1 MKSIRRAAAM
11 CLTMTV
17 AVSTLFGNT
26 AWADMPQ
33 KTEKKKC
40 VHVHTEEC
48 YGEPDEEATSSQIGE
63 EPTECTHVCTVE
75 SGCIRNTAASSG
87 TNEDDSETGP
97 DDEETNDQKD
107 SADKAE
113 DDEKQEDAPSVSTPS
128 DMEDTTVPG
137 GTVIPAVKSQIFS
150 WSWYDPEENLLDG
163 RLELSGV
170 TEEVQ
175 PSFEEVA
182 EYLPQAIIAQV
193 GEESEVGGEEEEK
206 LPITGWSCNEY
217 VQDEEGRWPLEG
229 TYEFAAEL
237 PEAYEL
243 AEDVETLVVE
253 VSVTG
258 DQAAMPVYDYKNVV
272 LNVNFEEG
280 KTCKGLAY
288 DESGFSSLN
297 DDVMNLLNDR
307 GIEVTNSGENSFQ
320 LRMTNATTIQNLELS
335 RGTWE
340 IVLNGSNVLEGKGK
354 GVGGVGLKI
363 KENVSATIKEGT
375 APASLTAKNS
385 PTTGTSRDGSSGIA
399 VEGNL
404 TIESGTIEATAYA
417 GNNSAP
423 FSGGIVVGKTG
434 NLNIRGG
441 AVTATGTGKNGVFV
455 RGNFRMTGGSLTA
468 TGSGKPGIENEG
480 IFELSDG
487 TISTKSNS
495 DGIGFLQSG
504 GSATIQAQELITDR
518 LYINSSF
525 TVASGGKVTSGSTI
539 IDSGTLTNKGE
550 FVSNGPFVKKEN
562 GTFINKGTIS
572 GNGSLPDDAKQ
583 TPDQITG
590 YTAEISRDYSENMS
604 IDVQNLAGIH
614 QPDRAGNLQY
624 ELAEYTGSD
633 KGEGTID
640 EETGQL
646 KVTKA
651 GVFKIQV
658 NTQASGFYKAGENP
672 VCITLTVNKAKFP
685 DSWNLTVTAASG
697 EYRGAQGYLAA
708 AISASSIPSGARY
721 EYQLKRTNRKDDL
734 QEDQWK
740 SECPKIVNVAES
752 GQFVFVR
759 VTVDNYESKVFCSD
773 NRTSI
778 TERRFADTKVTLEPE
793 TVIYNGQ
800 SRNPKIKVVENWQG
814 ASGDEVDKA
823 DYTIQYWTYWTG
835 TDNMIVTE
843 RKDAGTYTVYLLGQ
857 ENYTNESKQAILTID
872 KCKLN
877 ARITGDSLDK
887 VYDGTTDITEEQNLS
902 VQLYSDSGTPDSQDV
917 RADQVNLAYQSA
929 DVGEHNIEAANITL
943 AGDNAKNY
951 ELTENSASIKGNIV
965 ARDFASMIVSAA
977 PLTYNGTEQK
987 PQIHASVETG
997 LSNVSPDA
1005 VVFTYSKNGVD
1016 YQSEIP
1022 GFTDAGTYQVY
1033 VKASM
1038 ANFNDAVKT
1047 VNVTVQQA
1055 PSSSGSH
1062 SGGGKDSGGKDSG
1075 GKGSSGTSSSVS
1087 SGTVTKDS
1095 QKGYRSEEQGVI
1107 TGASNQAVNDGYS
1120 HWIKDARG
1128 WWLRYSDGTW
1138 PMGNTGAF
1146 HWEKVNGRW
1155 WAFGAEGYLS
1165 TGWIYDTLYQGW
1177 FYMDENQGMLTGW
1190 QFINGKWYYL
1200 NPNQD
1205 GSAGIMYSKRRTP
1218 DGWYVKE
1225 DGSWDEEAGR

>member
-1 MKSIRRAAAM
+1 MKGIRRAAAV
-11 CLTMTV
+11 CLTMTL

-33 KTEKKKC
+33 KMEKKKC

-63 EPTECTHVCTVE
+63 EPTECTHVCSVE
-75 SGCIRNTAASSG
+75 SGCIRNTAVSSG
-87 TNEDDSETGP
+87 MNEDDSETGP
-97 DDEETNDQKD
+97 DDEETNDQKN

-113 DDEKQEDAPSVSTPS
+113 DDEKQENAPSVSTPS

-163 RLELSGV
+163 KLELSGV
-170 TEEVQ
+170 TEEAQ
-175 PSFEEVA
+175 PSFEEVT
-182 EYLPQAIIAQV
+182 EYLPEAIIAQI
-193 GEESEVGGEEEEK
+193 GEESKAGKEGK
-206 LPITGWSCNEY
+206 LPITGWTCNEY

-243 AEDVETLVVE
+243 AEDVEAPVVE

-258 DQAAMPVYDYKNVV
+258 DQAALTAYDPRNVV
-272 LNVNFEEG
+272 LNVNFIEG
-280 KTCKGLAY
+280 ETFKSLAY
-288 DESGFSSLN
+288 NGSEFSSYKN
-297 DDVMNLLNDR
+297 DVMNLLNQN
-307 GIEVTNSGENSFQ
+307 GITVTSLGNDSFQ
-320 LRMTNATTIQNLELS
+320 LIMTNASIQNLELS
-335 RGTWE
+335 RGTWK
-340 IVLNGSNVLEGKGK
+340 IVLNESNVLKGK
-354 GVGGVGLKI
+354 GTEVGGVGLKI
-363 KENVSATIKEGT
+363 KENVRATIKAGT
-375 APASLTAKNS
+375 ASASLTVKNS
-385 PTTGTSRDGSSGIA
+385 PTTSTSRDASSGIVVA
-399 VEGNL
+399 GSL
-404 TIESGTIEATAYA
+404 TIESGTIEAAAYA
-417 GNNSAP
+417 EQNSEP
-423 FSGGIVVGKTG
+423 VSGAIVVQSNGT
-434 NLNIRGG
+434 LNINGG
-441 AVTATGTGKNGVFV
+441 SVTATGTHKNGVYV
-455 RGNFRMTGGSLTA
+455 LNNFQMTGGSLKV
-468 TGSGKPGIENEG
+468 TGSGKPGIENVG
-480 IFELSDG
+480 SFELSGG

-495 DGIGFLQSG
+495 DGIGFLQG
-504 GSATIQAQELITDR
+504 RGSVTIKAKELNTDR
-518 LYINSSF
+518 LYITGDSSF
-525 TVASGGKVTSGSTI
+525 TVASVGKVTSESTI
-539 IDSGTLTNKGE
+539 INSGTLINEGE
-550 FVSNGPFVKKEN
+550 FVSNGPFVKNEK

-572 GNGSLPDDAKQ
+572 GSGSLPDDAKQ
-583 TPDQITG
+583 TPDPITV
-590 YTAEISRDYSENMS
+590 YTAEISENYKENRS
-604 IDVQNLAGIH
+604 IDVKNLAAI
-614 QPDRAGNLQY
+614 QKPVKAGNLQY

-640 EETGQL
+640 KETGHL
-646 KVTKA
+646 TVTKA
-651 GVFKIQV
+651 GVFKIKV

-672 VCITLTVNKAKFP
+672 VDITLTVNKAAFP
-685 DSWNLTVTAASG
+685 DHWNLIVTAASG
-697 EYRGAQGYLAA
+697 IYNGSKGYPAA
-708 AISASSIPSGARY
+708 DISASSIPSDAKY
-721 EYQLKRTNRKDDL
+721 EYQLKSTNRKDDL

-752 GQFVFVR
+752 EQFVFVR
-759 VTVDNYESKVFCSD
+759 VTVDNYKPKIFCSG
-773 NRTSI
+773 NQTNI
-778 TERRFADTKVTLEPE
+778 TKRNFTDTKVTLEPE

-800 SRNPKIKVVENWQG
+800 SWSPKIKVVENWQET
-814 ASGDEVDKA
+814 SGDEVNKA
-823 DYTIQYWTYWTG
+823 DYTIKYWTYWTG
-835 TDNMIVTE
+835 TDNSIVRE
-843 RKDAGTYTVYLLGQ
+843 RKDAGTYTVHLLGQ
-857 ENYTNESKQAILTID
+857 GNYKNESNTAIFTID

-877 ARITGDSLDK
+877 ARITGYSFDK

-951 ELTENSASIKGNIV
+951 ELTENSTSIKGSII
-965 ARDFASMIVSAA
+965 ARDFASMTVSAD

-997 LSNVSPDA
+997 LSNVSSDA

-1038 ANFNDAVKT
+1038 TNFNDAVKT

-1062 SGGGKDSGGKDSG
+1062 SGGG
-1075 GKGSSGTSSSVS
+1075 GKGSSGKSSSGS

-1200 NPNQD
+1200 NSNHD
-1205 GSAGIMYSKRRTP
+1205 GSAGIMYSNRRTP

>member
-1 MKSIRRAAAM
+1 MKGIRRAAAV
-11 CLTMTV
+11 CLTMTL

-33 KTEKKKC
+33 KTERKKC

-63 EPTECTHVCTVE
+63 EPTECTHVCSVE
-75 SGCIRNTAASSG
+75 SGCIRNTASSSG

-113 DDEKQEDAPSVSTPS
+113 NAPSVSTPS

-163 RLELSGV
+163 KLELNGV
-170 TEEVQ
+170 TEESQ
-175 PSFEEVA
+175 PSFEEVT

-193 GEESEVGGEEEEK
+193 GEESEAGKEEK

-217 VQDEEGRWPLEG
+217 VQDEEGCWPLEG

-243 AEDVETLVVE
+243 AEDAEALVVE

-258 DQAAMPVYDYKNVV
+258 DQAALTVYNPNNVV

-280 KTCKGLAY
+280 EPSKGLAY
-288 DESGFSSLN
+288 DESGFSSYKN
-297 DDVMNLLNDR
+297 DVMDLLNRHNIRVTSLENDR
-307 GIEVTNSGENSFQ
+307 FQ
-320 LRMTNATTIQNLELS
+320 LIMTNASIQNLELS
-335 RGTWE
+335 KGTWE

-363 KENVSATIKEGT
+363 KENVRATIKKGT

-385 PTTGTSRDGSSGIA
+385 PTKGTSNDGSSGIA

-404 TIESGTIEATAYA
+404 TIESGTIEATADA
-417 GNNSAP
+417 GKNSAP
-423 FSGGIVVGKTG
+423 FSGGIVVGTRG
-434 NLNIRGG
+434 ILNITGG
-441 AVTATGTGKNGVFV
+441 AVTAAGTGKNGVFV
-455 RGNFRMTGGSLTA
+455 RGNFRMKGGSLTA
-468 TGSGKPGIENEG
+468 TGSKKPGIENEG
-480 IFELSDG
+480 TFELSGG

-495 DGIGFLQSG
+495 GGIGFLQG
-504 GSATIQAQELITDR
+504 LGSVTIKANELNTDR
-518 LYINSSF
+518 LNITGNSSF
-525 TVASGGKVTSGSTI
+525 TVARGGKVTSESTI
-539 IDSGTLTNKGE
+539 INSGTLTNEGE
-550 FVSNGPFVKKEN
+550 FVSNGPFVKEEN
-562 GTFINKGTIS
+562 GRFINNGTIS
-572 GNGSLPDDAKQ
+572 GTGSLPDGVKQ
-583 TPDQITG
+583 IPDTITVRK
-590 YTAEISRDYSENMS
+590 TEIIADYRNNML
-604 IDVQNLAGIH
+604 IDVPSLAGIH

-640 EETGQL
+640 KESGQL
-646 KVTKA
+646 KVDRA
-651 GVFKIQV
+651 GVFKIEV
-658 NTQASGFYKAGENP
+658 NTQESGFYKAGENP

-685 DSWNLTVTAASG
+685 DSWNLSVTAASD
-697 EYRGAQGYLAA
+697 EYRGAQGYPAA
-708 AISASSIPSGARY
+708 AIRASSIPKGAGY
-721 EYQLKRTNRKDDL
+721 EYQLKRTKSKDDL

-759 VTVDNYESKVFCSD
+759 VTVDNYESKVFCSG
-773 NRTSI
+773 NQTNI
-778 TERRFADTKVTLEPE
+778 TKRDFTDTKVTLEPE
-793 TVIYNGQ
+793 KVIYNGQ
-800 SRNPKIKVVENWQG
+800 SRDPEIKVVENWQE
-814 ASGDEVDKA
+814 ASGDAVDRA
-823 DYTIQYWTYWTG
+823 DYIIQYWTYWTG
-835 TDNMIVTE
+835 TDNREVGE
-843 RKDAGTYTVYLLGQ
+843 RKDAGTYTVHLLGQ
-857 ENYTNESKQAILTID
+857 GNYKNESNTAIFTID

-877 ARITGDSLDK
+877 ARITGGSFDK

-951 ELTENSASIKGNIV
+951 ELTENSTSIKGNIV
-965 ARDFASMIVSAA
+965 ARDFASMTVSADS
-977 PLTYNGTEQK
+977 LTYNGTEQK

-1062 SGGGKDSGGKDSG
+1062 SGGGKDSGGK
-1075 GKGSSGTSSSVS
+1075 GSSGTSSSVS

-1155 WAFGAEGYLS
+1155 WAFGADGYLS
-1165 TGWIYDTLYQGW
+1165 TGWLYDTLYQGW

-1200 NPNQD
+1200 NSNQD

>member
-1 MKSIRRAAAM
+1 M
-11 CLTMTV
+11 
-17 AVSTLFGNT
+17 
-26 AWADMPQ
+26 
-33 KTEKKKC
+33 
-40 VHVHTEEC
+40 
-48 YGEPDEEATSSQIGE
+48 
-63 EPTECTHVCTVE
+63 
-75 SGCIRNTAASSG
+75 
-87 TNEDDSETGP
+87 
-97 DDEETNDQKD
+97 
-107 SADKAE
+107 
-113 DDEKQEDAPSVSTPS
+113 
-128 DMEDTTVPG
+128 
-137 GTVIPAVKSQIFS
+137 
-150 WSWYDPEENLLDG
+150 
-163 RLELSGV
+163 
-170 TEEVQ
+170 
-175 PSFEEVA
+175 
-182 EYLPQAIIAQV
+182 
-193 GEESEVGGEEEEK
+193 
-206 LPITGWSCNEY
+206 
-217 VQDEEGRWPLEG
+217 
-229 TYEFAAEL
+229 
-237 PEAYEL
+237 
-243 AEDVETLVVE
+243 
-253 VSVTG
+253 
-258 DQAAMPVYDYKNVV
+258 
-272 LNVNFEEG
+272 
-280 KTCKGLAY
+280 
-288 DESGFSSLN
+288 
-297 DDVMNLLNDR
+297 
-307 GIEVTNSGENSFQ
+307 
-320 LRMTNATTIQNLELS
+320 
-335 RGTWE
+335 
-340 IVLNGSNVLEGKGK
+340 GSN
-354 GVGGVGLKI
+354 
-363 KENVSATIKEGT
+363 GT
-375 APASLTAKNS
+375 
-385 PTTGTSRDGSSGIA
+385 
-399 VEGNL
+399 
-404 TIESGTIEATAYA
+404 
-417 GNNSAP
+417 
-423 FSGGIVVGKTG
+423 
-434 NLNIRGG
+434 LNINGG
-441 AVTATGTGKNGVFV
+441 AVTAAGTGKNGVFV
-455 RGNFRMTGGSLTA
+455 RGNFRMKGGSLTA

-480 IFELSDG
+480 TFELLGG

-495 DGIGFLQSG
+495 GGIGFLQG
-504 GSATIQAQELITDR
+504 RGSVTIKANELNTDR
-518 LYINSSF
+518 LNITGNSSF
-525 TVASGGKVTSGSTI
+525 TVARGGKVTSGSTI
-539 IDSGTLTNKGE
+539 INSGTLTNEGE
-550 FVSNGPFVKKEN
+550 FVSNGPFVKEEN
-562 GTFINKGTIS
+562 GRFINTGTIS
-572 GNGSLPDDAKQ
+572 GNGSLPDDLKQ
-583 TPDQITG
+583 KPGNITVNQ
-590 YTAEISRDYSENMS
+590 AEISAGYRDNRS
-604 IDVQNLAGIH
+604 IDVPSLAGIH

-640 EETGQL
+640 KKTGQL
-646 KVTKA
+646 TVTKA
-651 GVFKIQV
+651 GVFKIEV
-658 NTQASGFYKAGENP
+658 NTQESGLYKAGENP
-672 VCITLTVNKAKFP
+672 VCITLTVNKAAFP
-685 DSWNLTVTAASG
+685 EHWNLTVTAASGG

-708 AISASSIPSGARY
+708 TISPIGIPDGARY
-721 EYQLKRTNRKDDL
+721 EYQLKRTSSTDDL
-734 QEDQWK
+734 QEEQWE

-752 GQFVFVR
+752 DQFVFVR

-778 TERRFADTKVTLEPE
+778 TERSFTDTKVTLEPE

-800 SRNPKIKVVENWQG
+800 SRNPEIKVVENWQG
-814 ASGDEVDKA
+814 TSRDEVNKA
-823 DYTIQYWTYWTG
+823 DYTIKYWTYWTG
-835 TDNMIVTE
+835 TYNREVRE
-843 RKDAGTYTVYLLGQ
+843 RKDAGTYTVHLLGQ
-857 ENYTNESKQAILTID
+857 GNYKNESNTAIFTID

-877 ARITGDSLDK
+877 ARITGGSFDK

-951 ELTENSASIKGNIV
+951 ELTENSTSIKGSIV
-965 ARDFASMIVSAA
+965 ARDFASMTVSAD

-1038 ANFNDAVKT
+1038 DNFNDAVKT

-1062 SGGGKDSGGKDSG
+1062 SGGG
-1075 GKGSSGTSSSVS
+1075 GKGSSGKSSSGS

-1200 NPNQD
+1200 NSNQD

>member
-1 MKSIRRAAAM
+1 MSDNDIGSIDIIWKYSM
-11 CLTMTV
+11 
-17 AVSTLFGNT
+17 
-26 AWADMPQ
+26 ADMPQ
-33 KTEKKKC
+33 KTAKKKC
-40 VHVHTEEC
+40 VHVHSEEC

-75 SGCIRNTAASSG
+75 SGCIRNTASSSG

-113 DDEKQEDAPSVSTPS
+113 NAPSVSTPS

-163 RLELSGV
+163 KLELSGV
-170 TEEVQ
+170 TEEAQ
-175 PSFEEVA
+175 PSFEEVT
-182 EYLPQAIIAQV
+182 EYLPEAIIAQV
-193 GEESEVGGEEEEK
+193 GAESEAGKEEK

-217 VQDEEGRWPLEG
+217 VQDEEGRWSLEG

-243 AEDVETLVVE
+243 AEDADALVVE

-258 DQAAMPVYDYKNVV
+258 DQAALTAVSGTAV
-272 LNVNFEEG
+272 LNVNFESG
-280 KTCKGLAY
+280 KSFKSLYY
-288 DESGFSSLN
+288 DGENFSSVN
-297 DDVMNLLNDR
+297 NDVMDLLNDC
-307 GIEVTNSGENSFQ
+307 GIRVTSLGENSFR
-320 LRMTNATTIQNLELS
+320 LIMTGASIQNLQLS
-335 RGTWE
+335 QGTWE

-354 GVGGVGLKI
+354 DVSGCGLRI
-363 KENVSATIKEGT
+363 NEHVSATIKAGK

-385 PTTGTSRDGSSGIA
+385 PTKGTSNDGSSGIA
-399 VEGNL
+399 VAGNL
-404 TIESGTIEATAYA
+404 TIESGTTIEATADAA
-417 GNNSAP
+417 GKNSAP
-423 FSGGIVVGKTG
+423 DSGAIVVGSKGT
-434 NLNIRGG
+434 LNINGG
-441 AVTATGTGKNGVFV
+441 SVTAAGTGKNGVHV
-455 RGNFRMTGGSLTA
+455 RGGGEFRMAGGRLTV
-468 TGSGKPGIENEG
+468 TGSGKPVIENVG
-480 IFELSDG
+480 NFNLSGG

-525 TVASGGKVTSGSTI
+525 TVARGGKVTSGSTI
-539 IDSGTLTNKGE
+539 INSGTLTNEGE
-550 FVSNGPFVKKEN
+550 FVSNGPFVKEEN
-562 GTFINKGTIS
+562 GRFINTGTIS
-572 GNGSLPDDAKQ
+572 GNGSLPDDLKQ
-583 TPDQITG
+583 KPGNITVNQ
-590 YTAEISRDYSENMS
+590 AEISAGYRDNRS
-604 IDVQNLAGIH
+604 IDVPSLAGIH

-640 EETGQL
+640 KKTGQL
-646 KVTKA
+646 TVTKA
-651 GVFKIQV
+651 GVFKIEV
-658 NTQASGFYKAGENP
+658 NTQESGLYKAGENP

-685 DSWNLTVTAASG
+685 DSWNLTVKAASG

-708 AISASSIPSGARY
+708 TISPIGIPDGARY
-721 EYQLKRTNRKDDL
+721 EYQLKRTSSTDDL
-734 QEDQWK
+734 QEAQWE

-752 GQFVFVR
+752 EQFVFVR

-778 TERRFADTKVTLEPE
+778 TERSFTDTKVTLEPE
-793 TVIYNGQ
+793 NVIYNGQ
-800 SRNPKIKVVENWQG
+800 SRNPEIKVVENWQG
-814 ASGDEVDKA
+814 TSEDEVNKA
-823 DYTIQYWTYWTG
+823 DYTIKYWTYWTG
-835 TDNMIVTE
+835 TDNSIVRE
-843 RKDAGTYTVYLLGQ
+843 RKDAGTYTVHLLGQ
-857 ENYTNESKQAILTID
+857 GNYKNESNTAIFTID

-877 ARITGDSLDK
+877 ARITGNSFDK
-887 VYDGTTDITEEQNLS
+887 VYDGTTDIREEQNLS

-951 ELTENSASIKGNIV
+951 ELTENSTSIKGNIV
-965 ARDFASMIVSAA
+965 ARDFASMTVSAD

-1047 VNVTVQQA
+1047 VNVTVQKVS
-1055 PSSSGSH
+1055 SSSGSH
-1062 SGGGKDSGGKDSG
+1062 SGGGKGSG
-1075 GKGSSGTSSSVS
+1075 GKGSSGKSSSVS

-1200 NPNQD
+1200 NSNQD

>member
-1 MKSIRRAAAM
+1 M
-11 CLTMTV
+11 
-17 AVSTLFGNT
+17 
-26 AWADMPQ
+26 
-33 KTEKKKC
+33 
-40 VHVHTEEC
+40 
-48 YGEPDEEATSSQIGE
+48 
-63 EPTECTHVCTVE
+63 
-75 SGCIRNTAASSG
+75 
-87 TNEDDSETGP
+87 
-97 DDEETNDQKD
+97 
-107 SADKAE
+107 
-113 DDEKQEDAPSVSTPS
+113 
-128 DMEDTTVPG
+128 
-137 GTVIPAVKSQIFS
+137 
-150 WSWYDPEENLLDG
+150 
-163 RLELSGV
+163 
-170 TEEVQ
+170 
-175 PSFEEVA
+175 
-182 EYLPQAIIAQV
+182 
-193 GEESEVGGEEEEK
+193 
-206 LPITGWSCNEY
+206 
-217 VQDEEGRWPLEG
+217 QDEEGRWPLEG

-243 AEDVETLVVE
+243 AEDAEALVVE

-258 DQAAMPVYDYKNVV
+258 DQAALTVYNPNNVV
-272 LNVNFEEG
+272 LNVNFEKGEPS
-280 KTCKGLAY
+280 KGLAY

-297 DDVMNLLNDR
+297 NNVMNLLNDR

-363 KENVSATIKEGT
+363 KENVRATIKEGT

-404 TIESGTIEATAYA
+404 TIESGTIEATAD
-417 GNNSAP
+417 GGENSAS
-423 FSGGIVVGKTG
+423 FSGGIVVGSNGT
-434 NLNIRGG
+434 LNINGG
-441 AVTATGTGKNGVFV
+441 AVTAAGTGKNGVFV
-455 RGNFRMTGGSLTA
+455 RGNFRMKGGSLTA
-468 TGSGKPGIENEG
+468 TGSRKPGIENEG
-480 IFELSDG
+480 TFELSGG

-495 DGIGFLQSG
+495 GGIGFLQG
-504 GSATIQAQELITDR
+504 LGSVTIKANELNTDR
-518 LYINSSF
+518 LNITGNSSF
-525 TVASGGKVTSGSTI
+525 TVARGGKVTSESTI
-539 IDSGTLTNKGE
+539 INSGTLTNEGE
-550 FVSNGPFVKKEN
+550 FVSNGPFVKEEN
-562 GTFINKGTIS
+562 GRFINNGTIS
-572 GNGSLPDDAKQ
+572 GTGSLPDGAKQ
-583 TPDQITG
+583 IPDTITVRK
-590 YTAEISRDYSENMS
+590 TEIIADYRNNML
-604 IDVQNLAGIH
+604 IDVPSLAGIH

-633 KGEGTID
+633 KGEGTIN
-640 EETGQL
+640 EKTGQL
-646 KVTKA
+646 TVTKA
-651 GVFKIQV
+651 GVFKIKV
-658 NTQASGFYKAGENP
+658 NTQESGLYEAGKKP
-672 VCITLTVNKAKFP
+672 VYITLTVNKAAFP
-685 DSWNLTVTAASG
+685 ASWNLIVTATSG
-697 EYRGAQGYLAA
+697 IYNGSKGYPAA
-708 AISASSIPSGARY
+708 TISTTDIPDGARY
-721 EYQLKRTNRKDDL
+721 EYQLKRTKSTDDL

-759 VTVDNYESKVFCSD
+759 VTVNNYESKVFCSD

-778 TERRFADTKVTLEPE
+778 TEQSFTDTKVTLEPE

-800 SRNPKIKVVENWQG
+800 SWNPEIKVVENWQG
-814 ASGDEVDKA
+814 AFGDEVDKA

-877 ARITGDSLDK
+877 ARITGDFFDK
-887 VYDGTTDITEEQNLS
+887 VYDGTTDIREEQNLS

-943 AGDNAKNY
+943 SGDNAKNY
-951 ELTENSASIKGNIV
+951 ELTENSTSIKGNIV
-965 ARDFASMIVSAA
+965 ARDFASMTVSAD

-1200 NPNQD
+1200 NPNHD

>member
-1 MKSIRRAAAM
+1 
-11 CLTMTV
+11 
-17 AVSTLFGNT
+17 
-26 AWADMPQ
+26 MPQ
-33 KTEKKKC
+33 KTAKKKC
-40 VHVHTEEC
+40 VHVHSEEC

-75 SGCIRNTAASSG
+75 SGCIRNTASSSG

-113 DDEKQEDAPSVSTPS
+113 NAPSVSTPS

-163 RLELSGV
+163 KLELSGV
-170 TEEVQ
+170 TEEAQ
-175 PSFEEVA
+175 PSFEEVT
-182 EYLPQAIIAQV
+182 EYLPEAIIAQV
-193 GEESEVGGEEEEK
+193 GAESEAGKEEK

-217 VQDEEGRWPLEG
+217 VQDEEGRWSLEG

-243 AEDVETLVVE
+243 AEDADALVVE

-258 DQAAMPVYDYKNVV
+258 DQAALTAVSGTAV
-272 LNVNFEEG
+272 LNVNFESG
-280 KTCKGLAY
+280 KSFKSLYY
-288 DESGFSSLN
+288 DGENFSSVN
-297 DDVMNLLNDR
+297 NDVMDLLNDC
-307 GIEVTNSGENSFQ
+307 GIRVTSLGENSFR
-320 LRMTNATTIQNLELS
+320 LIMTGASIQNLQLS
-335 RGTWE
+335 QGTWE

-354 GVGGVGLKI
+354 DVSGCGLRI
-363 KENVSATIKEGT
+363 NEHVSATIKAGK

-385 PTTGTSRDGSSGIA
+385 PTKGTSNDGSSGIA
-399 VEGNL
+399 VAGNL
-404 TIESGTIEATAYA
+404 TIESGTTIEATADAA
-417 GNNSAP
+417 GKNSAP
-423 FSGGIVVGKTG
+423 DSGAIVVGSKGT
-434 NLNIRGG
+434 LNINGG
-441 AVTATGTGKNGVFV
+441 SVTAAGTGKNGVHV
-455 RGNFRMTGGSLTA
+455 RGGGEFRMAGGRLTV
-468 TGSGKPGIENEG
+468 TGSGKPVIENVG
-480 IFELSDG
+480 NFNLSGG

-525 TVASGGKVTSGSTI
+525 TVARGGKVTSGSTI
-539 IDSGTLTNKGE
+539 INSGTLTNEGE
-550 FVSNGPFVKKEN
+550 FVSNGPFVKEEN
-562 GTFINKGTIS
+562 GRFINTGTIS
-572 GNGSLPDDAKQ
+572 GNGSLPDDLKQ
-583 TPDQITG
+583 KPGNITVNQ
-590 YTAEISRDYSENMS
+590 AEISAGYRDNRS
-604 IDVQNLAGIH
+604 IDVPSLAGIH

-640 EETGQL
+640 KKTGQL
-646 KVTKA
+646 TVTKA
-651 GVFKIQV
+651 GVFKIEV
-658 NTQASGFYKAGENP
+658 NTQESGLYKAGENP

-685 DSWNLTVTAASG
+685 DSWNLTVKAASG

-708 AISASSIPSGARY
+708 TISPIGIPDGARY
-721 EYQLKRTNRKDDL
+721 EYQLKRTSSTDDL
-734 QEDQWK
+734 QEAQWE

-752 GQFVFVR
+752 EQFVFVR

-778 TERRFADTKVTLEPE
+778 TERSFTDTKVTLEPE
-793 TVIYNGQ
+793 NVIYNGQ
-800 SRNPKIKVVENWQG
+800 SRNPEIKVVENWQG
-814 ASGDEVDKA
+814 TSEDEVNKA
-823 DYTIQYWTYWTG
+823 DYTIKYWTYWTG
-835 TDNMIVTE
+835 TDNSIVRE
-843 RKDAGTYTVYLLGQ
+843 RKDAGTYTVHLLGQ
-857 ENYTNESKQAILTID
+857 GNYKNESNTAIFTID

-877 ARITGDSLDK
+877 ARITGNSFDK
-887 VYDGTTDITEEQNLS
+887 VYDGTTDIREEQNLS

-951 ELTENSASIKGNIV
+951 ELTENSTSIKGNIV
-965 ARDFASMIVSAA
+965 ARDFASMTVSAD

-1047 VNVTVQQA
+1047 VNVTVQKVS
-1055 PSSSGSH
+1055 SSSGSH
-1062 SGGGKDSGGKDSG
+1062 SGGGKGSG
-1075 GKGSSGTSSSVS
+1075 GKGSSGKSSSVS

-1200 NPNQD
+1200 NSNQD

>member
-1 MKSIRRAAAM
+1 MGGYAAED
-11 CLTMTV
+11 
-17 AVSTLFGNT
+17 G
-26 AWADMPQ
+26 
-33 KTEKKKC
+33 EKKC
-40 VHVHTEEC
+40 VHMHTEEC

-75 SGCIRNTAASSG
+75 SGCIRNTAVSSG
-87 TNEDDSETGP
+87 TNEDDSETGS

-113 DDEKQEDAPSVSTPS
+113 NAPSVSTPS

-163 RLELSGV
+163 KLELSGV
-170 TEEVQ
+170 TEEAQ
-175 PSFEEVA
+175 PSFEEVT
-182 EYLPQAIIAQV
+182 EYLPEAIIAQI
-193 GEESEVGGEEEEK
+193 GEESEAGKEGK
-206 LPITGWSCNEY
+206 LPITGWTCNEY

-243 AEDVETLVVE
+243 AEDVEAPVVE

-258 DQAAMPVYDYKNVV
+258 DQAAMPVVSGKCV
-272 LNVNFEEG
+272 LNVSFNSGEEF
-280 KTCKGLAY
+280 KGLY
-288 DESGFSSLN
+288 FDGNKFSSVN
-297 DDVMNLLNDR
+297 NDVMKLLNDH
-307 GIEVTNSGENSFQ
+307 GIKVTNSGENSFQ
-320 LRMTNATTIQNLELS
+320 LRMTNATIQNLELS
-335 RGTWE
+335 QGTWE
-340 IVLNGSNVLEGKGK
+340 IVLNGSNVLKGKGK
-354 GVGGVGLKI
+354 GFSGCGLRI
-363 KENVSATIKEGT
+363 NDYVSATIKAET
-375 APASLTAKNS
+375 ASASLTVKNS
-385 PTTGTSRDGSSGIA
+385 PTKRTSDDASSAIVVAGS
-399 VEGNL
+399 L
-404 TIESGTIEATAYA
+404 TIESGTIEAAAYA
-417 GNNSAP
+417 EQNSDPVSGAIVVQSNGTLNI
-423 FSGGIVVGKTG
+423 SGGS
-434 NLNIRGG
+434 
-441 AVTATGTGKNGVFV
+441 VTAAGTHKNGVYV
-455 RGNFRMTGGSLTA
+455 RRNFQMTGGSLTV

-480 IFELSDG
+480 NFKLSGG

-495 DGIGFLQSG
+495 DGIGFLQRG
-504 GSATIQAQELITDR
+504 GSATIQAKELNTDR
-518 LYINSSF
+518 LYINGNSSF
-525 TVASGGKVTSGSTI
+525 TVARGGKVTSGSTI
-539 IDSGTLTNKGE
+539 IDSGTLTNEGE
-550 FVSNGPFVKKEN
+550 FVSNGPFKKEK

-572 GNGSLPDDAKQ
+572 GNGSLPDDLKQ
-583 TPDQITG
+583 KPDSITG
-590 YTAEISRDYSENMS
+590 YTAEISENYKENMS
-604 IDVQNLAGIH
+604 INVPSLAGIH
-614 QPDRAGNLQY
+614 KPVNAGNLQY

-633 KGEGTID
+633 KGEGTIN

-646 KVTKA
+646 TVKKA
-651 GVFKIQV
+651 GVFKIKV
-658 NTQASGFYKAGENP
+658 NTQASGLYEAGKNP
-672 VCITLTVNKAKFP
+672 VYITLTVNKAAFP
-685 DSWNLTVTAASG
+685 DHWNLIVTATRDIYNGSK
-697 EYRGAQGYLAA
+697 GYPAA
-708 AISASSIPSGARY
+708 AISASGIPKGAGY
-721 EYQLKRTNRKDDL
+721 EYQLKRTKNTDDL
-734 QEDQWK
+734 QEAQWE

-752 GQFVFVR
+752 EQFVFVR

-778 TERRFADTKVTLEPE
+778 TERSFTDTKVTLEPE

-800 SRNPKIKVVENWQG
+800 SQNPEIKVVENWQG
-814 ASGDEVDKA
+814 TSEDEVNKA
-823 DYTIQYWTYWTG
+823 DYTIKYWTYWTG
-835 TDNMIVTE
+835 TDNSIVRE
-843 RKDAGTYTVYLLGQ
+843 RKDAGTYTVHLLGQ
-857 ENYTNESKQAILTID
+857 GNYKNESNTAIFTID

-877 ARITGDSLDK
+877 ARITGDFFDK

-929 DVGEHNIEAANITL
+929 DVGEHDIEAANITL

-951 ELTENSASIKGNIV
+951 ELTENSTSIKGSII
-965 ARDFASMIVSAA
+965 ARDFASMTVSAD

-1047 VNVTVQQA
+1047 VDVTVQQA
-1055 PSSSGSH
+1055 SSNSGSH
-1062 SGGGKDSGGKDSG
+1062 SGGGKGSG
-1075 GKGSSGTSSSVS
+1075 GKGSSGKGSSGKSSSGS

-1120 HWIKDARG
+1120 HWMKDARG

-1155 WAFGAEGYLS
+1155 WAFGADGYLS
-1165 TGWIYDTLYQGW
+1165 TGWLYDTLYQGW

-1200 NPNQD
+1200 NPSHD
-1205 GSAGIMYSKRRTP
+1205 GSAGIMYSNRRTP

>member
-1 MKSIRRAAAM
+1 M
-11 CLTMTV
+11 
-17 AVSTLFGNT
+17 
-26 AWADMPQ
+26 
-33 KTEKKKC
+33 
-40 VHVHTEEC
+40 
-48 YGEPDEEATSSQIGE
+48 
-63 EPTECTHVCTVE
+63 
-75 SGCIRNTAASSG
+75 
-87 TNEDDSETGP
+87 
-97 DDEETNDQKD
+97 
-107 SADKAE
+107 
-113 DDEKQEDAPSVSTPS
+113 
-128 DMEDTTVPG
+128 
-137 GTVIPAVKSQIFS
+137 
-150 WSWYDPEENLLDG
+150 
-163 RLELSGV
+163 
-170 TEEVQ
+170 
-175 PSFEEVA
+175 
-182 EYLPQAIIAQV
+182 
-193 GEESEVGGEEEEK
+193 
-206 LPITGWSCNEY
+206 
-217 VQDEEGRWPLEG
+217 QDEEGRWPLEG

-243 AEDVETLVVE
+243 AEDAEALVVE

-258 DQAAMPVYDYKNVV
+258 DQAALTVYNPNNVV

-297 DDVMNLLNDR
+297 DDVMNLLNAR

-363 KENVSATIKEGT
+363 KENVSATIKEET

-404 TIESGTIEATAYA
+404 TIESGTIEATAD
-417 GNNSAP
+417 GGKNSAS
-423 FSGGIVVGKTG
+423 FSGGIVVGSNGT
-434 NLNIRGG
+434 LNINGG
-441 AVTATGTGKNGVFV
+441 AVTAAGTGKNGVFV
-455 RGNFRMTGGSLTA
+455 RGNFRMKGGSLTA
-468 TGSGKPGIENEG
+468 TGSRKPGIENEG
-480 IFELSDG
+480 TFVLSGG

-495 DGIGFLQSG
+495 GGIGFLQG
-504 GSATIQAQELITDR
+504 CGSVTIKANELNTDR
-518 LYINSSF
+518 LNITGNSSF
-525 TVASGGKVTSGSTI
+525 TVARGGKVTSGSTI
-539 IDSGTLTNKGE
+539 IKSGSTLTNEGE
-550 FVSNGPFVKKEN
+550 FVSNGAFEKEED
-562 GTFINKGTIS
+562 GTFINNGIIS
-572 GNGSLPDDAKQ
+572 GTGSLPDGAKQ
-583 TPDQITG
+583 TPDPITD
-590 YTAEISRDYSENMS
+590 YTAKISENYKENMS
-604 IDVQNLAGIH
+604 INVPSLAGIH
-614 QPDRAGNLQY
+614 KPVNAGNLQY

-633 KGEGTID
+633 KGEGTIN

-646 KVTKA
+646 TVKKA
-651 GVFKIQV
+651 GVFKIKV
-658 NTQASGFYKAGENP
+658 NTQASGLYEAGKNP
-672 VCITLTVNKAKFP
+672 VYITLTVNKAAFP
-685 DSWNLTVTAASG
+685 DHWNLIVTATSG
-697 EYRGAQGYLAA
+697 IYNGSKGYPAA

-721 EYQLKRTNRKDDL
+721 EYQLKRTNSTDDL

-752 GQFVFVR
+752 DQYVFVR
-759 VTVDNYESKVFCSD
+759 VTVDNYKPKIFCSG
-773 NRTSI
+773 NQTNI
-778 TERRFADTKVTLEPE
+778 TKRNFTDTKVTLEPE

-800 SRNPKIKVVENWQG
+800 SWSPKIKVVENWQE
-814 ASGDEVDKA
+814 ASGDSVDRA
-823 DYTIQYWTYWTG
+823 DYIIQYWTYWTG

-843 RKDAGTYTVYLLGQ
+843 RKDAGTYTVHLLGQ
-857 ENYTNESKQAILTID
+857 GNYTYESNTAIFTID

-877 ARITGDSLDK
+877 ARITGDSFDK

-951 ELTENSASIKGNIV
+951 ELTENSTSIKGSIV
-965 ARDFASMIVSAA
+965 ARDFASMTVSAD

-1038 ANFNDAVKT
+1038 DNFNDAVKT

-1062 SGGGKDSGGKDSG
+1062 SGGGKDSGGKGSG
-1075 GKGSSGTSSSVS
+1075 GKGSSGKSSSGS

-1200 NPNQD
+1200 NSNQD

>member
-1 MKSIRRAAAM
+1 MKGIRRAAAM
-11 CLTMTV
+11 CLTMTL

-33 KTEKKKC
+33 KTERKKC

-75 SGCIRNTAASSG
+75 SGCIRNTAVSSG
-87 TNEDDSETGP
+87 TNEDDSETGS
-97 DDEETNDQKD
+97 DEEETNDQKD

-113 DDEKQEDAPSVSTPS
+113 NAPSVSTPS

-163 RLELSGV
+163 KLELSGV
-170 TEEVQ
+170 TEEAQ
-175 PSFEEVA
+175 PSFEEVT
-182 EYLPQAIIAQV
+182 EYLPEAIIAQV
-193 GEESEVGGEEEEK
+193 GEEGEVGKEGK
-206 LPITGWSCNEY
+206 LPITGWTCNEY

-243 AEDVETLVVE
+243 AEDADALVVE

-258 DQAAMPVYDYKNVV
+258 DQAALTTYNPKNDV
-272 LNVNFEEG
+272 LNVNFEEE
-280 KTCKGLAY
+280 KTFTSLAY
-288 DESGFSSLN
+288 DGSEFSSYN
-297 DDVMNLLNDR
+297 NDVMDLLNQHNIKVTSSGNDR
-307 GIEVTNSGENSFQ
+307 FRLI
-320 LRMTNATTIQNLELS
+320 MTNASIQNLVLI

-340 IVLNGSNVLEGKGK
+340 IVLNGNNVLEGKGK
-354 GVGGVGLKI
+354 DVGGCGLRI
-363 KENVSATIKEGT
+363 NDYASATIQEGT
-375 APASLTAKNS
+375 APASLTAHNC
-385 PTTGTSRDGSSGIA
+385 PTKGSSDGSCGIQVA
-399 VEGNL
+399 GSL

-417 GNNSAP
+417 GKNSAP
-423 FSGGIVVGKTG
+423 VSGAILVQSKGTLNISGGS
-434 NLNIRGG
+434 
-441 AVTATGTGKNGVFV
+441 VTAAGTGKNGMYVLNKFQ
-455 RGNFRMTGGSLTA
+455 MTGGSLTV
-468 TGSGKPGIENEG
+468 TGSGKPGIENVG
-480 IFELSDG
+480 DFKLSDG
-487 TISTKSNS
+487 TISTN
-495 DGIGFLQSG
+495 GGPGFLQG
-504 GSATIQAQELITDR
+504 RGSVTIKAKELNTDR
-518 LYINSSF
+518 LYINGNSSF
-525 TVASGGKVTSGSTI
+525 TVTSGGKVTSGSTT
-539 IDSGTLTNKGE
+539 IDSGTLTNAGE
-550 FVSNGPFVKKEN
+550 FVSNGSFVKGEG
-562 GTFINKGTIS
+562 GTFNNTGTIS
-572 GNGSLPDDAKQ
+572 GTGSLPDDAKQ
-583 TPDQITG
+583 TPDTITG
-590 YTAEISRDYSENMS
+590 YTAEISADYRNNMS
-604 IDVQNLAGIH
+604 IDVPSLAGIH
-614 QPDRAGNLQY
+614 QPDKAGDLQY

-633 KGEGTID
+633 KGEGTIN
-640 EETGQL
+640 EKTGQL
-646 KVTKA
+646 TVTKA
-651 GVFKIQV
+651 GVFKIKV
-658 NTQASGFYKAGENP
+658 NTQESGLYKAGENP

-685 DSWNLTVTAASG
+685 DSWNLSVTATSD
-697 EYRGAQGYLAA
+697 EYRGAQGYPAA
-708 AISASSIPSGARY
+708 AISPTGIPDGARY
-721 EYQLKRTNRKDDL
+721 EYQLKRTSSTNDL
-734 QEDQWK
+734 QEAQWK

-752 GQFVFVR
+752 WQFVFVR
-759 VTVDNYESKVFCSD
+759 VTVDNYESKVFCSG
-773 NRTSI
+773 NQTNIIKRSFT
-778 TERRFADTKVTLEPE
+778 DTKVTLEPE
-793 TVIYNGQ
+793 KVIYNGQ
-800 SRNPKIKVVENWQG
+800 SRDPKIKVVENWQG
-814 ASGDEVDKA
+814 ASRDEVDRA
-823 DYTIQYWTYWTG
+823 NYTIKDWTYWTG
-835 TDNMIVTE
+835 TYNTTVKE
-843 RKDAGTYTVYLLGQ
+843 RKDAGTYTVCLLGL
-857 ENYTNESKQAILTID
+857 ENYTNESNVAMFTID

-877 ARITGDSLDK
+877 ARITGNSFDK
-887 VYDGTTDITEEQNLS
+887 VYDGTTDIREEQNLS

-929 DVGEHNIEAANITL
+929 DVGEHDIEAANITL
-943 AGDNAKNY
+943 AGNNAKNY
-951 ELTENSASIKGNIV
+951 ELTENSASIKGSII
-965 ARDFASMIVSAA
+965 ARDFASMTVSAD

-1047 VNVTVQQA
+1047 VDVTVQQA
-1055 PSSSGSH
+1055 SSNSGSH
-1062 SGGGKDSGGKDSG
+1062 SGGGKDSGGKGSS
-1075 GKGSSGTSSSVS
+1075 GKGSSGKSSSGS

-1120 HWIKDARG
+1120 HWMKDARG

-1155 WAFGAEGYLS
+1155 WAFGADGYLS

-1200 NPNQD
+1200 NPSHD
-1205 GSAGIMYSKRRTP
+1205 GSAGIMYSNRRTP

>member
-1 MKSIRRAAAM
+1 MKGIRRAAAM
-11 CLTMTV
+11 CLTMTL

-33 KTEKKKC
+33 KTERKKC

-75 SGCIRNTAASSG
+75 SGCIRNTAVSSG
-87 TNEDDSETGP
+87 TNEDDSETEP

-113 DDEKQEDAPSVSTPS
+113 NAPSVSTPS
-128 DMEDTTVPG
+128 DMEDTAVPG

-163 RLELSGV
+163 KLELSGV
-170 TEEVQ
+170 TEEAQ
-175 PSFEEVA
+175 PSFEEVT
-182 EYLPQAIIAQV
+182 EYLPEAIIAQI
-193 GEESEVGGEEEEK
+193 GEESEVGEEGK
-206 LPITGWSCNEY
+206 LPITGWTCNEY

-243 AEDVETLVVE
+243 AEDADALVVE

-258 DQAAMPVYDYKNVV
+258 DQAALTVYDPRNVV
-272 LNVNFEEG
+272 LNVNFEKGE
-280 KTCKGLAY
+280 TFRGLAY
-288 DESGFSSLN
+288 DESGFSSYKINVMDLLKQNGITVSSLGN
-297 DDVMNLLNDR
+297 DK
-307 GIEVTNSGENSFQ
+307 FQ
-320 LRMTNATTIQNLELS
+320 LIMTNASIQNLELS

-504 GSATIQAQELITDR
+504 GSATIQAKELITDR

-525 TVASGGKVTSGSTI
+525 TVASGGKVTSESTI
-539 IDSGTLTNKGE
+539 IDRGTLTNAGE
-550 FVSNGPFVKKEN
+550 FVSNGPFEKGTY
-562 GTFINKGTIS
+562 GTFNNTGTIS
-572 GNGSLPDDAKQ
+572 GTGSLPDDVKQ

-604 IDVQNLAGIH
+604 IDVPSLAGIH

-624 ELAEYTGSD
+624 ELAEYAGSD

-640 EETGQL
+640 KESGQL
-646 KVTKA
+646 TVTKA
-651 GVFKIQV
+651 GVFKIEV
-658 NTQASGFYKAGENP
+658 NTQESGLYKAGENP
-672 VCITLTVNKAKFP
+672 VNITLTVNKAAFP
-685 DSWNLTVTAASG
+685 DSWNLIVKAASG
-697 EYRGAQGYLAA
+697 EYRGAQGYPAA
-708 AISASSIPSGARY
+708 YISENSIPNGARY
-721 EYQLKRTNRKDDL
+721 EYQLKSTSSTDDL

-759 VTVDNYESKVFCSD
+759 VTVDNYKSKVFCSG
-773 NRTSI
+773 NPTSI
-778 TERRFADTKVTLEPE
+778 IKRRFADTKVTLEPE

-800 SRNPKIKVVENWQG
+800 SWSPEIKVVENWQG
-814 ASGDEVDKA
+814 ASRDEVDKA
-823 DYTIQYWTYWTG
+823 DYIIQDWTYWTG
-835 TDNMIVTE
+835 TDNSKVTE
-843 RKDAGTYTVYLLGQ
+843 RKDAGIYTVYLLGQ
-857 ENYTNESKQAILTID
+857 RNYTNESKQAILTID

-877 ARITGDSLDK
+877 ARITGYSFDK
-887 VYDGTTDITEEQNLS
+887 VYDGTTDITEEQNLF

-951 ELTENSASIKGNIV
+951 ELTENSTSIKGNIV
-965 ARDFASMIVSAA
+965 ARDFASMTVSADS
-977 PLTYNGTEQK
+977 LTYNGTEQK

-1128 WWLRYSDGTW
+1128 WWLRYSDGT
-1138 PMGNTGAF
+1138 
-1146 HWEKVNGRW
+1146 
-1155 WAFGAEGYLS
+1155 
-1165 TGWIYDTLYQGW
+1165 
-1177 FYMDENQGMLTGW
+1177 
-1190 QFINGKWYYL
+1190 
-1200 NPNQD
+1200 
-1205 GSAGIMYSKRRTP
+1205 
-1218 DGWYVKE
+1218 
-1225 DGSWDEEAGR
+1225 

>member
-1 MKSIRRAAAM
+1 MKGIRRAAAM
-11 CLTMTV
+11 CLTMTL

-63 EPTECTHVCTVE
+63 EPTECTHICTVE
-75 SGCIRNTAASSG
+75 SGCIRNTAVSSG

-97 DDEETNDQKD
+97 DDEETNDQKN

-163 RLELSGV
+163 KLELSGV
-170 TEEVQ
+170 TEEAQ
-175 PSFEEVA
+175 PSFEEVT

-193 GEESEVGGEEEEK
+193 GEESEAGKEEK

-217 VQDEEGRWPLEG
+217 VQDEEGCWPLEG

-243 AEDVETLVVE
+243 AEDAEALVVE

-258 DQAAMPVYDYKNVV
+258 DQAALTAYDPNNVV
-272 LNVNFEEG
+272 LSVNFEEG
-280 KTCKGLAY
+280 ESFKNLAY
-288 DESGFSSLN
+288 NESGFSSLRN
-297 DDVMNLLNDR
+297 DVMNLLKQH
-307 GIEVTNSGENSFQ
+307 GITVTSSGENRFQ
-320 LRMTNATTIQNLELS
+320 LIMTNASIQNLELS

-340 IVLNGSNVLEGKGK
+340 IVLNESNVLKGK
-354 GVGGVGLKI
+354 GTQVGGVGLKI
-363 KENVSATIKEGT
+363 KENVSATIKAGT
-375 APASLTAKNS
+375 APASLTAHNY
-385 PTTGTSRDGSSGIA
+385 PTTGTSNDGSSGIA

-404 TIESGTIEATAYA
+404 TIESGTIEATADA
-417 GNNSAP
+417 GKNSAP
-423 FSGGIVVGKTG
+423 FSGGIVVGREG
-434 NLNIRGG
+434 ILNINGG
-441 AVTATGTGKNGVFV
+441 AVTAAGTGKNGVFV
-455 RGNFRMTGGSLTA
+455 RGNFRMKGGSLTA
-468 TGSGKPGIENEG
+468 TGSRKPGIENEG
-480 IFELSDG
+480 TFELSGG
-487 TISTKSNS
+487 TISTSADN
-495 DGIGFLQSG
+495 GGTGFVQRG
-504 GSATIQAQELITDR
+504 KPAMIKANELNTDR
-518 LYINSSF
+518 LNITGNSSF
-525 TVASGGKVTSGSTI
+525 TVARGGKVTSGSTI
-539 IDSGTLTNKGE
+539 INSGTLTNEGE
-550 FVSNGPFVKKEN
+550 FVSNGPFVKEKD

-572 GNGSLPDDAKQ
+572 GNGSLPDDLKQ
-583 TPDQITG
+583 KPGNITVNQ
-590 YTAEISRDYSENMS
+590 AEISAGYRDNML
-604 IDVQNLAGIH
+604 IDVPSLAGIH
-614 QPDRAGNLQY
+614 KPVNAGNLQY

-633 KGEGTID
+633 KGEGTIN

-646 KVTKA
+646 TVKKA
-651 GVFKIQV
+651 GVFKIKV
-658 NTQASGFYKAGENP
+658 NTQASGLYEAGKNP
-672 VCITLTVNKAKFP
+672 VYITLTVNKAAFP
-685 DSWNLTVTAASG
+685 DHWNLIVTATSDIYNG
-697 EYRGAQGYLAA
+697 SKGYPAA
-708 AISASSIPSGARY
+708 AISASGIPKGAGY
-721 EYQLKRTNRKDDL
+721 EYQLKRTKNTDDL

-752 GQFVFVR
+752 EQFVFVR

-778 TERRFADTKVTLEPE
+778 TERSFTDTKVTLEPE

-800 SRNPKIKVVENWQG
+800 SRNPEIKVVENWQG
-814 ASGDEVDKA
+814 TSGDEVNKA
-823 DYTIQYWTYWTG
+823 DYTIKYWTYWTG
-835 TDNMIVTE
+835 TDNSIVRE
-843 RKDAGTYTVYLLGQ
+843 RKDAGTYTVHLLGQ
-857 ENYTNESKQAILTID
+857 GNYKNESNTAIFTID

-877 ARITGDSLDK
+877 ARITGYSFDK

-929 DVGEHNIEAANITL
+929 DVGEHDIEAANITL

-951 ELTENSASIKGNIV
+951 ELTENSTSIKGNIV
-965 ARDFASMIVSAA
+965 ARDFASMTVSAD

-987 PQIHASVETG
+987 PQIQASVETG

-1062 SGGGKDSGGKDSG
+1062 SGGG
-1075 GKGSSGTSSSVS
+1075 GKGSSGKSSSGS

-1200 NPNQD
+1200 NSNQD

>member
-1 MKSIRRAAAM
+1 MKGIRRAAAV
-11 CLTMTV
+11 CLTMTL

-40 VHVHTEEC
+40 VHVHSEEC

-75 SGCIRNTAASSG
+75 SGCIRNTASSSG

-113 DDEKQEDAPSVSTPS
+113 NASSVSTPS
-128 DMEDTTVPG
+128 DMENTTIPG

-150 WSWYDPEENLLDG
+150 WSWYDLEENLLDG

-170 TEEVQ
+170 TEESQ

-193 GEESEVGGEEEEK
+193 GEESEVGGEEEGK
-206 LPITGWSCNEY
+206 IPITGWNCNEY

-243 AEDVETLVVE
+243 AEDVDALVVE

-258 DQAAMPVYDYKNVV
+258 DQVAMPVVSGTPV
-272 LNVNFEEG
+272 LHVSFN
-280 KTCKGLAY
+280 
-288 DESGFSSLN
+288 SGEDSKSLYFDDHNFSSVN
-297 DDVMNLLNDR
+297 NDVMDLLNDH
-307 GIEVTNSGENSFQ
+307 GIEVTSSGENSFQ
-320 LRMTNATTIQNLELS
+320 LRMTNATIQNLELS

-340 IVLNGSNVLEGKGK
+340 IVLNGRNVLEGKGK
-354 GVGGVGLKI
+354 GFSGCGLRI
-363 KENVSATIKEGT
+363 NDWTSATIKAE
-375 APASLTAKNS
+375 PESASLKVQNY
-385 PTTGTSRDGSSGIA
+385 PTKKTRDDTSSAIVVAGS
-399 VEGNL
+399 L
-404 TIESGTIEATAYA
+404 TIESGTIEAAAYA
-417 GNNSAP
+417 EQNSDP
-423 FSGGIVVGKTG
+423 VSGAIVVQRKGA
-434 NLNIRGG
+434 LNINGG
-441 AVTATGTGKNGVFV
+441 SVTAAGTHKNGVYV
-455 RGNFRMTGGSLTA
+455 LGNFQMSGGRLTV
-468 TGSGKPGIENEG
+468 TGSGKPGIENVG
-480 IFELSDG
+480 DFNLSDG
-487 TISTKSNS
+487 TISAKSNS
-495 DGIGFLQSG
+495 GGIGFLQRG
-504 GSATIQAQELITDR
+504 GSATIQAKELNTDR
-518 LYINSSF
+518 LYINGNSSF
-525 TVASGGKVTSGSTI
+525 TVARRGKVTSGSTTI
-539 IDSGTLTNKGE
+539 NSGTLTNEGE
-550 FVSNGPFVKKEN
+550 FVSNGPFVKEKD
-562 GTFINKGTIS
+562 GTFINTGTIS
-572 GNGSLPDDAKQ
+572 GSGSLPDDAKQ
-583 TPDQITG
+583 TPDPITG
-590 YTAEISRDYSENMS
+590 YTAKISENYKENMS
-604 IDVQNLAGIH
+604 INVPSLAGIH
-614 QPDRAGNLQY
+614 KPVNAGNLQY

-640 EETGQL
+640 KETGHL
-646 KVTKA
+646 TVTKA
-651 GVFKIQV
+651 GVFKIKV

-672 VCITLTVNKAKFP
+672 VDITLTVNKAKFP

-697 EYRGAQGYLAA
+697 EYRGAQGYPAA
-708 AISASSIPSGARY
+708 AISASGIPKGAGY
-721 EYQLKRTNRKDDL
+721 EYQLKRTKSTDDL
-734 QEDQWK
+734 HEDQWK
-740 SECPKIVNVAES
+740 SKCPKIVNVAES

-759 VTVDNYESKVFCSD
+759 VTVDNYESKIFCSG
-773 NRTSI
+773 NQTNI
-778 TERRFADTKVTLEPE
+778 TKRSFTDTKVTLEPE

-800 SRNPKIKVVENWQG
+800 SRNPEIKVVENWQG

-823 DYTIQYWTYWTG
+823 DYTIKDWTYWTG
-835 TDNMIVTE
+835 TDNRIVKE
-843 RKDAGTYTVYLLGQ
+843 RKNAGTYTVSLLGQ
-857 ENYTNESKQAILTID
+857 GNYTNESNKAILTID

-877 ARITGDSLDK
+877 ARITGNSFDK
-887 VYDGTTDITEEQNLS
+887 VYDGTTDIREEQNLS

-951 ELTENSASIKGNIV
+951 ELTENSTSIKGNIV
-965 ARDFASMIVSAA
+965 ARDFASMTVSADS
-977 PLTYNGTEQK
+977 LTYNGTEQK

-1038 ANFNDAVKT
+1038 DNFNDAVKT

-1075 GKGSSGTSSSVS
+1075 GKGSSGKSSSVS

-1200 NPNQD
+1200 NSNQD

>member
-1 MKSIRRAAAM
+1 MKGIRRAAAV
-11 CLTMTV
+11 CLTMTL

-33 KTEKKKC
+33 KTERKKC

-75 SGCIRNTAASSG
+75 SGCIRNTAVSSG

-113 DDEKQEDAPSVSTPS
+113 NAPSVSTPS

-163 RLELSGV
+163 KLELSGV
-170 TEEVQ
+170 TEEAQ
-175 PSFEEVA
+175 PSFEEVT
-182 EYLPQAIIAQV
+182 EYLPEAIIAQI
-193 GEESEVGGEEEEK
+193 GEESEAGKEGK
-206 LPITGWSCNEY
+206 LPITGWTCNEY

-243 AEDVETLVVE
+243 AEDVEAPVVE

-258 DQAAMPVYDYKNVV
+258 DQAAMPVYDYQNVV

-280 KTCKGLAY
+280 EPPKGLAY

-297 DDVMNLLNDR
+297 NDVMNLLNDR
-307 GIEVTNSGENSFQ
+307 GIKVTNSGENSFQ

-340 IVLNGSNVLEGKGK
+340 IVLNGSNGLEGKGK
-354 GVGGVGLKI
+354 GVAGVGLKI

-404 TIESGTIEATAYA
+404 TIESGTIEATAD
-417 GNNSAP
+417 GGENSAS
-423 FSGGIVVGKTG
+423 FSGGIVVGSNGT
-434 NLNIRGG
+434 LNINGG
-441 AVTATGTGKNGVFV
+441 AVTAAGTGKNGVFV
-455 RGNFRMTGGSLTA
+455 RGNFRMKGGSLTA
-468 TGSGKPGIENEG
+468 TGSRKPGIENEG
-480 IFELSDG
+480 TFELSGG

-495 DGIGFLQSG
+495 GGIGFLQG
-504 GSATIQAQELITDR
+504 RGSVTIKANELNTDR
-518 LYINSSF
+518 LNITGNSSF
-525 TVASGGKVTSGSTI
+525 TVARGGKVTSGSTI
-539 IDSGTLTNKGE
+539 INSGTLTNEGE
-550 FVSNGPFVKKEN
+550 FVSNGAFEKEED
-562 GTFINKGTIS
+562 GRFINKGTIS
-572 GNGSLPDDAKQ
+572 GTGSLPDGAKQ
-583 TPDQITG
+583 TPDPITD
-590 YTAEISRDYSENMS
+590 YTAKISENYKENMS
-604 IDVQNLAGIH
+604 INVPSLAGIH
-614 QPDRAGNLQY
+614 KPVNAGNLQY

-633 KGEGTID
+633 KGEGTIN

-646 KVTKA
+646 TVKKA
-651 GVFKIQV
+651 GVFKIKV
-658 NTQASGFYKAGENP
+658 NTQASGLYEAGKNP
-672 VCITLTVNKAKFP
+672 VYITLTVNKAAFP
-685 DSWNLTVTAASG
+685 DHWNLIVTATSG
-697 EYRGAQGYLAA
+697 EYMGAQGYLAA
-708 AISASSIPSGARY
+708 TISPIGIPDGARY

-752 GQFVFVR
+752 DQYVFVR
-759 VTVDNYESKVFCSD
+759 VTVDNYKPKIFCSG
-773 NRTSI
+773 NQTNI
-778 TERRFADTKVTLEPE
+778 TKRNFTDTKVTLEPE

-800 SRNPKIKVVENWQG
+800 SWSPKIKVVENWQG
-814 ASGDEVDKA
+814 ASGNEVDTA

-835 TDNMIVTE
+835 TYNKEVTE
-843 RKDAGTYTVYLLGQ
+843 RKDAGTYTVWLMGKNK
-857 ENYTNESKQAILTID
+857 NYWANNTTASFTID

-877 ARITGDSLDK
+877 ARITGGSFDK

-929 DVGEHNIEAANITL
+929 DVGEHDIEAANITL

-951 ELTENSASIKGNIV
+951 ELTENSTSIKGNIV
-965 ARDFASMIVSAA
+965 ARDFASMTVSAD

-1038 ANFNDAVKT
+1038 DNFNDAVKT
-1047 VNVTVQQA
+1047 LNVTVQQA

-1062 SGGGKDSGGKDSG
+1062 SGGGGKGGG
-1075 GKGSSGTSSSVS
+1075 GKGSSGKGSSGKSSSGS
-1087 SGTVTKDS
+1087 SSTVTKDS

-1165 TGWIYDTLYQGW
+1165 TGWIHDTLHQGW

>member
-1 MKSIRRAAAM
+1 MKGIRRAAAV
-11 CLTMTV
+11 CLTMTL

-33 KTEKKKC
+33 KMERKKC

-63 EPTECTHVCTVE
+63 EPTECTHICTVE

-87 TNEDDSETGP
+87 MNEDDSETGP

-107 SADKAE
+107 SADKE
-113 DDEKQEDAPSVSTPS
+113 ENAPSVSTPS

-163 RLELSGV
+163 KLELSGV
-170 TEEVQ
+170 TEEAQ
-175 PSFEEVA
+175 PSFEEVT

-193 GEESEVGGEEEEK
+193 GEESEAGKEEK

-237 PEAYEL
+237 PEVYEL
-243 AEDVETLVVE
+243 AEGVDALVVE

-258 DQAAMPVYDYKNVV
+258 DQAALTAYDPRNVV
-272 LNVNFEEG
+272 LNVNFDEG

-297 DDVMNLLNDR
+297 DDVMNLLNAR

-375 APASLTAKNS
+375 APAFLTAKNS
-385 PTTGTSRDGSSGIA
+385 PTTGTSKDGSSGIA

-404 TIESGTIEATAYA
+404 TIESGTIEATAD
-417 GNNSAP
+417 GGENSAS
-423 FSGGIVVGKTG
+423 FSGGIVVGSNGT
-434 NLNIRGG
+434 LNINGG
-441 AVTATGTGKNGVFV
+441 AVTAAGIGKNGVFV
-455 RGNFRMTGGSLTA
+455 RGNFRMKGGSLTA
-468 TGSGKPGIENEG
+468 TGSRKPGIENEG
-480 IFELSDG
+480 TFNLSGG

-504 GSATIQAQELITDR
+504 GFATIQARELITDR
-518 LYINSSF
+518 LCITNSSF

-539 IDSGTLTNKGE
+539 IKSGSTLTNEGE
-550 FVSNGPFVKKEN
+550 FVSNGAFEKEED
-562 GTFINKGTIS
+562 GRFINKGTIS
-572 GNGSLPDDAKQ
+572 GNGSLPDDLKQ
-583 TPDQITG
+583 KPDSITG
-590 YTAEISRDYSENMS
+590 YTAEISADYRDNMS
-604 IDVQNLAGIH
+604 INVQNLAAI
-614 QPDRAGNLQY
+614 QKPVNAGNLQY

-640 EETGQL
+640 KETGQL
-646 KVTKA
+646 TVTKA
-651 GVFKIQV
+651 GVFKIKV

-672 VCITLTVNKAKFP
+672 VDITLTVNKAAFP
-685 DSWNLTVTAASG
+685 EHWNLTVKAASG
-697 EYRGAQGYLAA
+697 KYRGAQGYLAA
-708 AISASSIPSGARY
+708 TISPIGIPDGARY
-721 EYQLKRTNRKDDL
+721 EYQLKRTSSTDDL
-734 QEDQWK
+734 QEAQWE

-752 GQFVFVR
+752 EQFVFVR
-759 VTVDNYESKVFCSD
+759 VTVDNYESKVFCSG
-773 NRTSI
+773 NQTNI
-778 TERRFADTKVTLEPE
+778 TKRDFTDTKVTLEPE

-800 SRNPKIKVVENWQG
+800 SRNPEIKVVENWQG
-814 ASGDEVDKA
+814 ASRDAVDRA
-823 DYTIQYWTYWTG
+823 DYIIQYWTYWTG
-835 TDNMIVTE
+835 TNNREVRE
-843 RKDAGTYTVYLLGQ
+843 RKDAGTYTVHLLGQ
-857 ENYTNESKQAILTID
+857 GNYTYESNTAIFTID

-877 ARITGDSLDK
+877 ARITGESFDK

-951 ELTENSASIKGNIV
+951 ELTENSTSIKGNIV
-965 ARDFASMIVSAA
+965 ARDFASMTVSAD

-1038 ANFNDAVKT
+1038 DNFNDAVKT

-1062 SGGGKDSGGKDSG
+1062 SGGGKDSGGKGSG
-1075 GKGSSGTSSSVS
+1075 GKGSSGKSNSVS

-1095 QKGYRSEEQGVI
+1095 QKGYRSEEQGV
-1107 TGASNQAVNDGYS
+1107 
-1120 HWIKDARG
+1120 
-1128 WWLRYSDGTW
+1128 
-1138 PMGNTGAF
+1138 
-1146 HWEKVNGRW
+1146 
-1155 WAFGAEGYLS
+1155 LS
-1165 TGWIYDTLYQGW
+1165 PVHRIRQ
-1177 FYMDENQGMLTGW
+1177 
-1190 QFINGKWYYL
+1190 
-1200 NPNQD
+1200 
-1205 GSAGIMYSKRRTP
+1205 
-1218 DGWYVKE
+1218 
-1225 DGSWDEEAGR
+1225 